1 MTTAWVAQWHKSE
14 CVGRVAKIACRRLN
28 RGISRPPTC
37 DQVGRAS
44 SFGTTSDSRKVLPA
58 RWVCPPPCQP
68 DDFGPGS
75 FREGWQNEAAS
86 IVERQFGCETLS
98 RRMSDPT
105 ELSSGR
111 RLGPELACLCPAI
124 THHFARIEPVSFAW
138 SSCDVSTC
146 PFASSLRTCFF

>member
-1 MTTAWVAQWHKSE
+1 MPAALGE
-14 CVGRVAKIACRRLN
+14 LRRLPAEDQTE
-28 RGISRPPTC
+28 GSHVPRPVTKLDGHPLLKQ
-37 DQVGRAS
+37 QVIRERS
-44 SFGTTSDSRKVLPA
+44 SWHDGFRHRLVNQTIL
-58 RWVCPPPCQP
+58 
-68 DDFGPGS
+68 GPGS

-86 IVERQFGCETLS
+86 RVERQFGCETLS